1 MNTWRK
7 RWRFTMDPLVA
18 LQLLNGLVE
27 VAGKI
32 TILIEKLATEKI
44 PSAEEISQVEEAR
57 RDAVKRMAEYAERI
71 NNAGNT
77 PQG

>member
-1 MNTWRK
+1 
-7 RWRFTMDPLVA
+7 
-18 LQLLNGLVE
+18 VE